1 MVRRNVALGPKVQCS
16 VCVCVCACVCVCVC
30 VCVLRERLLNP
41 HWVGSEA

>member
-16 VCVCVCACVCVCVC
+16 VCVCVC
-30 VCVLRERLLNP
+30 VLREGLLDP

>member
-16 VCVCVCACVCVCVC
+16 VCVCVC
-30 VCVLRERLLNP
+30 VCVLREGLLDP

>member
-16 VCVCVCACVCVCVC
+16 VCVCVCVC
-30 VCVLRERLLNP
+30 VCVLREGLLDP